1 MFQKLVLQDRI
12 LEVTDMSEKQ
22 ESKGRPPG
30 LNTVN
35 LLKVRENLG
44 LRKEPCHLQA
54 IWYSLFGGVV
64 QLIHLQ
70 LCIWHL
76 CSFLVRISGESGLN
90 TVSLL

>member
-35 LLKVRENLG
+35 LLKVR
-44 LRKEPCHLQA
+44 A
-54 IWYSLFGGVV
+54 MWYNLFGDLV

-70 LCIWHL
+70 LCIRYL
-76 CSFLVRISGESGLN
+76 
-90 TVSLL
+90 